1 MDQEIHPTNN
11 AAKFAFFY
19 VLSLVA
25 LVFMSFGVGTILF
38 QFINKFILDI
48 INENSGI
55 YQADSLK
62 FAISALLIASPI
74 FYITMREIHKNL
86 FSGTME
92 KNSEVRKWLTYFILL
107 VTSVIM
113 IGWFISV
120 FNNFLGGELT
130 MKIGLK
136 AVVAIAI
143 NAIIFSYYFYDIKRE
158 EIKGQKN
165 KIIKIYFYASL
176 VLVVAVFVSALFIVE
191 SPTQTRNRKIDE
203 RVLNNMGM
211 IQSAVEGYY
220 QEFKVMPKDFT
231 ELKSKEL
238 FLTDDIL
245 KNTATNKQIEYKVTG
260 DKEYELCTD
269 FLASNREQT
278 NNAGNYIMTTNGIPG
293 DNLHDA
299 GHQCLKKR
307 VVIIDPV
314 KTMEAKPVVN

>member
-38 QFINKFILDI
+38 QFINKFIPDI
-48 INENSGI
+48 INEYSGT

-86 FSGTME
+86 FSGAME

-107 VTSVIM
+107 VTSIIM

-120 FNNFLGGELT
+120 VNNFLGGELT
-130 MKIGLK
+130 LKVGLK
-136 AVVAIAI
+136 AVVAILI
-143 NAIIFSYYFYDIKRE
+143 NVLIFSFYLYDIKRE
-158 EIKGQKN
+158 ETKGQNN
-165 KIIKIYFYASL
+165 KVIKIYFYSSL
-176 VLVVAVFVSALFIVE
+176 AIVVIVFVAALFNVE

-203 RVLNNMGM
+203 HALNNMSM

-238 FLTDDIL
+238 YLTDDNF

-269 FLASNREQT
+269 FLTSNRPQKST
-278 NNAGNYIMTTNGIPG
+278 DNGYGMVNSGIPG

-307 VVIIDPV
+307 IVIIDPV